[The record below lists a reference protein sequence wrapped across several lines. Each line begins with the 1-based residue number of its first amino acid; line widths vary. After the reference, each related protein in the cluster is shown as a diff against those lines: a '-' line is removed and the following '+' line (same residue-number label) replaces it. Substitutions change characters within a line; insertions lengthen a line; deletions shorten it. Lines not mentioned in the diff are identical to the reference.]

1 MSATFK
7 NYIWFTN
14 LGFISPNLF
23 CDSPRMHPLV
33 FWPTFS
39 DLYASVWGCCPH
51 NKIITAYSSQVNRQL
66 GPRPRKQRHYTLHY
80 AFLPIL
86 TSNSTLG
93 SSASS
98 MYFCGAELT
107 WLAKNKLYAKIR
119 CRTDDTFPTETLS
132 VVNVAH
138 SNTSAGFF
146 NYLSSGNTDNCG
158 VVRST
163 PNFGSNFKINKLVIK
178 WKLNALPFLSCL
190 VARQPLNQAVDFQ
203 DLAWST

>member
-7 NYIWFTN
+7 NYIGFTN
-14 LGFISPNLF
+14 PGFISPNLF

-39 DLYASVWGCCPH
+39 DSYASVWGCCPH
-51 NKIITAYSSQVNRQL
+51 NKIITAYSSQVDRQL
-66 GPRPRKQRHYTLHY
+66 GPRPRKQRHYTCDVS
-80 AFLPIL
+80 PIL
-86 TSNSTLG
+86 TSNLTLVC
-93 SSASS
+93 SASS
-98 MYFCGAELT
+98 MHLCRAELT
-107 WLAKNKLYAKIR
+107 WLAKNKIMPKLGVELPIHFLPYR
-119 CRTDDTFPTETLS
+119 ETLS

-138 SNTSAGFF
+138 SNTSAGFS

-163 PNFGSNFKINKLVIK
+163 PNLGAILKSIK
-178 WKLNALPFLSCL
+178 WWSNGNSMLCHFCHL